1 MKKRILVVEDEE
13 HIADGLRITLEAE
26 GYEPVIA
33 ADGHAALDL
42 WRNGA
47 FDLIILDVML
57 PGTDGLEICKT
68 IRDSGD
74 RIPVL
79 FLTARDRED
88 DRIAGL
94 LAGADDYLTK
104 PFNLKELLLRVAA
117 MFRRQV
123 WYGTSTLDSERYSF
137 ADYWIDFKSYHA
149 KGISGEAEL
158 SQKEC
163 MIMKFLVEHAD
174 EVVTRDMILDAVWG
188 YNLYPSSRTVDNFI
202 VRLRKLFEKNPSNP
216 HYLHTV
222 RGAGYRFTPSG
233 DIESH

>member
-26 GYEPVIA
+26 GYETVVA
-33 ADGHAALDL
+33 ADGNAALEL

-68 IRDSGD
+68 IRGSGD
-74 RIPVL
+74 RIPIL

-137 ADYWIDFKSYHA
+137 ADFWIDFKSYRA
-149 KGISGEAEL
+149 KGVSGEEEL

-163 MIMKFLVEHAD
+163 MIMKFLVEHAE

-202 VRLRKLFEKNPSNP
+202 VRLRKLFEENPSHP
-216 HYLHTV
+216 RYLHTV

-233 DIESH
+233 DTDNQ

>member
-13 HIADGLRITLEAE
+13 HIADGLKITLEAN
-26 GYEPVIA
+26 GYETVVA
-33 ADGHAALDL
+33 TDGTAALDF
-42 WRNGA
+42 WRNGR
-47 FDLIILDVML
+47 FELIILDVML
-57 PGTDGLEICKT
+57 PGVDGLAICKT

-79 FLTARDRED
+79 FLTARDREN
-88 DRIAGL
+88 DRIAGF

-117 MFRRQV
+117 IFRRQV
-123 WYGTSTLDSERYSF
+123 WYGTPTIEGDHYTF
-137 ADYWIDFKSYHA
+137 ADFWVDFKTYRA
-149 KGISGEAEL
+149 KGISGEEEL

-202 VRLRKLFEKNPSNP
+202 VRLRKLFEKDPSHP
-216 HYLHTV
+216 IYFHTI
-222 RGAGYRFTPSG
+222 RGAGYKFTPSG
-233 DIESH
+233 SSAV